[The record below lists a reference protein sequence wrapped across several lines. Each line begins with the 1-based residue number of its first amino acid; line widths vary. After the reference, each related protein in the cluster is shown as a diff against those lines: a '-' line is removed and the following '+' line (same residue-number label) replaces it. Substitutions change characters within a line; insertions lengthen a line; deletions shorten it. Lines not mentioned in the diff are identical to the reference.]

1 MKTIYVNLLIVYN
14 RKDRCLNAA
23 STAMLREKKM
33 LLFVPNPNRDVT
45 MILCFAS
52 SLKQQIALCCKWIW
66 LVIR

>member
-14 RKDRCLNAA
+14 GKDRCLNAA

-33 LLFVPNPNRDVT
+33 LLFVPDPNRDVT

-52 SLKQQIALCCKWIW
+52 SLKHYVANGCVW
-66 LVIR
+66 